1 MKFCSNCGHEVSF
14 TVPQG
19 DNRPRYVCARCD
31 TIHYQNPNIVAGVI
45 AEHEGR
51 VLLCKRAIEPRRGLW
66 TLPAGFLENR
76 ETVMQGAAREAMEE
90 ANAEL
95 DDMQLFSVISIPH
108 ISQVYMMYRAQL
120 VAGRASAGPESE
132 AVGLY
137 AQADIPWDEM
147 AFPVV
152 VESLKLYYADIENG
166 GFKIHYGDIVKH
178 DDTHVEIRRY

>member
-1 MKFCSNCGHEVSF
+1 MKFCSSCGHAVNLA
-14 TVPQG
+14 VPQG
-19 DNRPRYVCARCD
+19 DNRPRHVCPHCH

-45 AEHEGR
+45 AEHDNR
-51 VLLCKRAIEPRRGLW
+51 ILLCKRAIEPQSGKW

-90 ANAEL
+90 ARAEL
-95 DDMQLFSVISIPH
+95 ADMQLFSVISIPH

-120 VAGRASAGPESE
+120 VAGRADAGPESE

-137 AQADIPWDEM
+137 AENEIPWDEL

-152 VESLKLYYADIENG
+152 IESLRLYYEDIKNG
-166 GFKIHYGDIVKH
+166 GFRVHYGDIIKH
-178 DDTHVEIRRY
+178 DDSSLEITRY